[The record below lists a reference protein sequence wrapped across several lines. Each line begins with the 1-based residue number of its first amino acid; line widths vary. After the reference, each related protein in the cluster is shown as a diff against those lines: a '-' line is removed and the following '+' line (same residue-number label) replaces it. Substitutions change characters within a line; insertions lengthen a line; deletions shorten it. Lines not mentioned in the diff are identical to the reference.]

1 MMNSQ
6 LLITLGGHGFFA
18 LLMLIMGA
26 AVLWQDRRKAENIL
40 FWGMSYSI
48 AFFTIGFIVA
58 PLMPTYELAYNAW
71 LFNLVDVFI
80 TTSVVHFIL
89 RIINKHREYHWYIVM
104 TYAMAGMI
112 LFVGA
117 LVPHLFL
124 PTVLPKLYFPFYLEA
139 GPWYTVMLIYFMGM
153 PLLPFFE
160 LVKSYFQGSGQD
172 RTRAEYFI
180 IMLALGYTFG
190 PVDFFLV
197 YDVPVDPFFGMFLGL
212 YLIPV
217 AYGIV
222 ERDLLDVRIVLWRAV
237 LFAVGIAV
245 VSGFLTVLIFLN
257 DRIVESFPFF
267 EYWTIP
273 LIASTLAFIV
283 GRYVWVK
290 LRESE
295 RLKFEFVTVAAH
307 KLRTPL
313 TRIRWQLE
321 SLIANAN
328 SPEILEGVKH
338 IEHAN
343 NQLIELTNLLL
354 DAAHTEDTSYKYQWQ
369 HVDLLEIL
377 KEASGRFNIAAKEK
391 DITLTI
397 EGSPVFVQADTSR
410 LVSALEVLI
419 ENAINYTPKGGQ
431 VQVTVHEDR
440 GKAVVAV
447 RDTGI
452 GITYEDQSRIFSK
465 FFRSDAAKLA
475 DTEGV
480 GLGLAITKSVVE
492 KHRGRIW
499 VESAGRDKGS
509 SFFAAFPID
518 Y

>member
-1 MMNSQ
+1 MNPQ
-6 LLITLGGHGFFA
+6 LLITLGGNGFFVI
-18 LLMLIMGA
+18 LMLIMGA
-26 AVLWQDRRKAENIL
+26 AVLFNNHRKGENVL
-40 FWGMSYSI
+40 FFAMCSSI
-48 AFFTIGFIVA
+48 ALFMIGFIVA
-58 PLMPTYELAYNAW
+58 PLMPTYELSYKAW

-89 RIINKHREYHWYIVM
+89 RVINKHKEYHWYIVM
-104 TYAMAGMI
+104 TYTMAAVI
-112 LFVGA
+112 LFVGILA
-117 LVPHLFL
+117 PHIFL

-139 GPWYTVMLIYFMGM
+139 GPWYTVMLVFFMGF
-153 PLLPFFE
+153 PLLPFTE
-160 LVKSYFQGSGQD
+160 LVKAYLTGSGTD

-180 IMLALGYTFG
+180 IMLAFGYTFG
-190 PVDFFLV
+190 PIDFFLV
-197 YDVPVDPFFGMFLGL
+197 YDIELDPFFGMFLGL

-222 ERDLLDVRIVLWRAV
+222 ERDLLDIRIVLWRAV

-257 DRIVESFPFF
+257 ARIVEFFPFF
-267 EYWTIP
+267 EYWTIT
-273 LIASTLAFIV
+273 LIASTLAFMI
-283 GRYVWVK
+283 GRYVWAK
-290 LRESE
+290 LQESE

-321 SLIANAN
+321 SLLMNAKT
-328 SPEILEGVKH
+328 PEMLEGVKH

-354 DAAHTEDTSYKYQWQ
+354 DAAHTEDTSYKYQWKR
-369 HVDLLEIL
+369 VDIMQIV
-377 KEASGRFNIAAKEK
+377 KEASGRFHIAAKEK

-397 EGSPVFVQADTSR
+397 DGPSLYIQADTAR
-410 LVSALEVLI
+410 LVSSIEVLV

-440 GKAVVAV
+440 GKAVLAV

-452 GITYEDQSRIFSK
+452 GISRDDQSRIFSK
-465 FFRSDAAKLA
+465 FFRSDDAKLT

-480 GLGLAITKSVVE
+480 GLGLAITKNVVE

-499 VESAGRDKGS
+499 VESEGKNKGT
-509 SFFAAFPID
+509 SFFLAFPID

>member
-1 MMNSQ
+1 
-6 LLITLGGHGFFA
+6 
-18 LLMLIMGA
+18 
-26 AVLWQDRRKAENIL
+26 
-40 FWGMSYSI
+40 
-48 AFFTIGFIVA
+48 
-58 PLMPTYELAYNAW
+58 
-71 LFNLVDVFI
+71 
-80 TTSVVHFIL
+80 
-89 RIINKHREYHWYIVM
+89 M

-112 LFVGA
+112 LLVGLIA
-117 LVPHLFL
+117 PHLFL
-124 PTVLPKLYFPFYLEA
+124 PTVEPKMYFPFYLEG
-139 GPWYTVMLIYFMGM
+139 GPWYTVMLVFFMGM

-160 LVKSYFQGSGQD
+160 LLKSYIQGSGTD

-197 YDVPVDPFFGMFLGL
+197 YDVPLDPFFGMFLGL

-222 ERDLLDVRIVLWRAV
+222 ERDLLDIRIVLWRAV

-257 DRIVESFPFF
+257 SRIVELFPFF
-267 EYWTIP
+267 EFWTIP
-273 LIASTLAFIV
+273 LIASTLALMV
-283 GRYVWVK
+283 GRYVWAK
-290 LRESE
+290 LQESE

-321 SLIANAN
+321 SLLMNAKT
-328 SPEILEGVKH
+328 PEILEGVKH

-354 DAAHTEDTSYKYQWQ
+354 DAAHTEDTSYKYQWRR
-369 HVDLLEIL
+369 VDFMQIV
-377 KEASGRFNIAAKEK
+377 KEAAGRFHIAAKEK

-397 EGSPVFVQADTSR
+397 DGPSLYIQADMSR
-410 LVSALEVLI
+410 LVSSIEVLV
-419 ENAINYTPKGGQ
+419 ENAINYTPNGGQ
-431 VQVTVHEDR
+431 VQVTVHEEH
-440 GKAVVAV
+440 GKAVLSV

-452 GITYEDQSRIFSK
+452 GIARDDQGRIFSK
-465 FFRSDAAKLA
+465 FFRSDDAKLA

-480 GLGLAITKSVVE
+480 GLGLAITKNVVE

-499 VESAGRDKGS
+499 VESEGKGRGT
-509 SFFAAFPID
+509 SFFLAFPVD